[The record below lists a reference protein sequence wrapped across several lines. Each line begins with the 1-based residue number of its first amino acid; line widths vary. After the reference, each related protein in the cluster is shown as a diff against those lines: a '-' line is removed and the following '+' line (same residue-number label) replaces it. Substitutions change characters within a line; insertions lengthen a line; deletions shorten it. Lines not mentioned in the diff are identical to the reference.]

1 MDTVTEA
8 DMAIGMARE
17 GGLGIIHRF
26 FSINE
31 QVKEI
36 KRVKKSGA
44 FITNDPITVGPQ
56 STYKEIKNLIEEY
69 GVRTFLVV

>member
-8 DMAIGMARE
+8 DMAIGMAKE

-31 QVKEI
+31 QVKEVT
-36 KRVKKSGA
+36 KVKKSGA
-44 FITNDPITVGPQ
+44 FITSDPITVGPTT
-56 STYKEIKNLIEEY
+56 TYKELKGLMDEFS
-69 GVRTFLVV
+69 VRTFLVV